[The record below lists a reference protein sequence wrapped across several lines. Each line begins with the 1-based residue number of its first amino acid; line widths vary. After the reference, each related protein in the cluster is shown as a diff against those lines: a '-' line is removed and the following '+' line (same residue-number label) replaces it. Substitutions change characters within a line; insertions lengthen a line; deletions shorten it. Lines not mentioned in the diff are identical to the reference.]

1 MQISQLEPQDS
12 SIILKL
18 FGALFYYQPKDYSV
32 SNLDVLLSNI
42 DTQIEA
48 FNDMLRC
55 FQNENEDALQMEHDR
70 LFAGIGEMPA
80 PPWGSAYLDKEAVL
94 FGESTIEYRYFLQR
108 CGLALESDQRE
119 PEDQIGLM
127 LMVLGMLI
135 ETGQQKQASE
145 LLREHLM
152 TWFGFFNKRFKKTVT
167 LTPYLKLSEL
177 TEQLLQALCEQYQ
190 VVIPT
195 KRDYSGAPV

>member
-1 MQISQLEPQDS
+1 MQISQLEPQDFS
-12 SIILKL
+12 TILKL
-18 FGALFYYQPKDYSV
+18 FGALFYYQPKDYAV
-32 SNLDVLLSNI
+32 ANLDVLLSNI

-48 FNDMLRC
+48 LNDMLRC
-55 FQNENEDALQMEHDR
+55 FQNENEEALQMEHDR

-135 ETGQQKQASE
+135 ETDQQKQASE

-177 TEQLLQALCEQYQ
+177 TEPLLQALCEQYQ